1 MRTKALILAAAVSA
15 MGVASSMAQ
24 VYSVNAVGYINIT
37 CVPGFNMIA
46 NQLNASPNNSLS
58 SVIPT
63 APDGAQ
69 VYNFVPGSGYTT
81 ATYDE
86 LLPGWDQNF
95 NVAPGGG
102 VWFRNNQAGPITLTL
117 VGEVPQGT
125 LNNSVNAGFSLRSS
139 MVPQAGNADVLG
151 LSAATVD
158 GDQVSKFTPG
168 SGYSTFTRDTLEP
181 SGWSPSV
188 PTFAVGEAFWLN
200 LVAPTTWSRTFSVN

>member
-37 CVPGFNMIA
+37 CVPGFNLIA
-46 NQLNASPNNSLS
+46 NQLNASPNNLLS
-58 SVIPT
+58 TVIPS

-81 ATYDE
+81 ATYDS
-86 LLPGWDQNF
+86 LLPGWDTDF

-102 VWFRNNQAGPITLTL
+102 VWFRNNQAGNITVTL

-125 LNNSVNAGFSLRSS
+125 LNNAINAGFSLRSS
-139 MVPQAGNADVLG
+139 MVPQAGDADVLG
-151 LSAATVD
+151 LSAATSD

-168 SGYSTFTRDTLEP
+168 AGYSTFTRDTLEA
-181 SGWSPSV
+181 SGWAPAV
-188 PTFAVGEAFWLN
+188 PTFTVGEAFFINVL
-200 LVAPTTWSRTFSVN
+200 APTTWTRTFSVN